1 MNEAD
6 GGILRSVR
14 RNAVALI
21 SLTVALCGLGYN
33 TWRNETTES
42 HRNVRQAAFVML
54 AQLGELQLLVDQRFY
69 GGRRDDANRI
79 NCWGRVAMLRD
90 MGQLV
95 SGNTAT
101 HTQALAATWEQR
113 LPGLDAG
120 NADAEHA
127 ISASIA
133 SAREQVMQELLM
145 LR

>member
-6 GGILRSVR
+6 DGFLRTMR

-21 SLTVALCGLGYN
+21 SLSVALCGLGYN

-90 MGQLV
+90 MGALV
-95 SGNTAT
+95 SGDTAART
-101 HTQALAATWEQR
+101 WTLAATWQQR

-120 NADAEHA
+120 NADAEHE

-133 SAREQVMQELLM
+133 IAREQVMQDLIALQ
-145 LR
+145 